1 MQYVVSHIILLTFLC
16 YFLLLT
22 CKQQSWGCLQVLIGW
37 YCLCGSVDCTLSA
50 CFTLDQ
56 RLSHEQSEILYASQ
70 HDHNSSCVKYID
82 SGIYRTPL
90 TLAECI
96 NENPTRVSSC
106 MGFKGVINTRAA
118 CGSHLDGSHIMTQ
131 TAKTPTLQLYNIYK
145 HGAQHAHTGYAG
157 CSYIKTKQHNKLTC
171 TRKAPCQS
179 SCVWMQLIKIY
190 YLQVQ

>member
-22 CKQQSWGCLQVLIGW
+22 CKQQSWGFLQVLIGW

-70 HDHNSSCVKYID
+70 HDHSSSCVKYID
-82 SGIYRTPL
+82 SGIYHTPM

-96 NENPTRVSSC
+96 NENPTRVSSR
-106 MGFKGVINTRAA
+106 MWFKGIINTRAA
-118 CGSHLDGSHIMTQ
+118 YGSHLDRSVIMTQ
-131 TAKTPTLQLYNIYK
+131 TAKTPTQQLYNTYK
-145 HGAQHAHTGYAG
+145 HGAQHAHTGYARRL
-157 CSYIKTKQHNKLTC
+157 YIKTKQYNKLTYKKKK
-171 TRKAPCQS
+171 TPCQS
-179 SCVWMQLIKIY
+179 ACV
-190 YLQVQ
+190 